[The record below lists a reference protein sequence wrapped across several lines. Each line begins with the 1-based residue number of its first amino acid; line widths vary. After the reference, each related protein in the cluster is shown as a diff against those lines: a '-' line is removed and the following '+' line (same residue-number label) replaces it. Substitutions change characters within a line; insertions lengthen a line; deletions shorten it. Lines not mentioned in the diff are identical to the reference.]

1 MAITQDDCIT
11 AHRAEK
17 RKKASTIPSGAQSP
31 RYCLMQNTAPKAL
44 LKNAPSGRWIFRPP
58 SSKEQ
63 LDSQCLSNNSSS
75 NSLVQGQMINSS
87 IVGTTTTVVSI
98 VGVPHILLEIA
109 LNPRN
114 LFRARTPTRTIKAR
128 VRSKLCKSGKGRSTL
143 PPLLNSQRT
152 PQLWWVYFLSLTK
165 LQLHYLILV

>member
-1 MAITQDDCIT
+1 MAITQDDCII
-11 AHRAEK
+11 AYSAGKEEK
-17 RKKASTIPSGAQSP
+17 APIGLSGVQPP

-98 VGVPHILLEIA
+98 AGVLHILLEIA

-114 LFRARTPTRTIKAR
+114 LFRARTPTRTLTKIIKAR
-128 VRSKLCKSGKGRSTL
+128 VRSKSCKSGKGRSTL
-143 PPLLNSQRT
+143 PPLLNFRRT
-152 PQLWWVYFLSLTK
+152 HQL
-165 LQLHYLILV
+165 